1 MNMEYGI
8 AQNSVISVRI
18 APSHKSELTSQIL
31 FGEDFQVLET
41 KDDWLY
47 IKTSYDNYEG
57 WINNK
62 ESFVKIPEIFLK
74 KLSDTEP
81 FIVNTP
87 IAKIYETTRKSNHFI
102 PGGSVLPFFDRSTKS
117 FQLYNSEYV
126 LDEDLDGSKTN
137 REFLTKIASNYT
149 NCPYLWGGKT
159 PFGIDCSGFTQI
171 IYRIAG
177 INLPRD
183 SSEQIHSG
191 NTVSFINEAKPG
203 DLAFFDNEEG
213 EITHVG
219 IILKDQKI
227 IHASGKVR
235 QDTIDHQGIFNKE
248 KDQYTHRL
256 RLIKNIIDY

>member
-8 AQNSVISVRI
+8 VQNSVISVRI
-18 APSHKSELTSQIL
+18 APSHKSELTSQLL
-31 FGEDFQVLET
+31 FGEDFQILET
-41 KDDWLY
+41 KNSWSY
-47 IKTSYDNYEG
+47 IKTAYDNYEG

-62 ESFVKIPEIFLK
+62 ENYVIIPEIFLK

-81 FIVNTP
+81 FVVNTP
-87 IAKIYETTRKSNHFI
+87 IAKIYETKRKSNLFI

-126 LDEDLDGSKTN
+126 LDEDLDANKTS
-137 REFLTKIASNYT
+137 REFLAKTALNYI

-177 INLPRD
+177 IRLPRD
-183 SSEQIHSG
+183 SSEQIHAG
-191 NTVSFINEAKPG
+191 KTVSFINEAQPG

-219 IILKDQKI
+219 IILKDQTI

-235 QDTIDHQGIFNKE
+235 HDMIDHQGIFNKG
-248 KDQYTHRL
+248 KDQYTHSL

>member
-1 MNMEYGI
+1 MEYGI
-8 AQNSVISVRI
+8 AQNSFISVRI

-31 FGEDFQVLET
+31 FGEDFQILET
-41 KDDWLY
+41 KNDWSY

-62 ESFVKIPEIFLK
+62 ENFVIIPEIFLK

-81 FIVNTP
+81 FVVNAP
-87 IAKIYETTRKSNHFI
+87 IAKIYETTRKSNFLI
-102 PGGSVLPFFDRSTKS
+102 PGGSILPFFDRSSKS

-126 LDEDLDGSKTN
+126 LDEDLDENKTT
-137 REFLTKIASNYT
+137 RDFLTKIALEYS

-177 INLPRD
+177 IRLPRD
-183 SSEQIHSG
+183 SSEQVHSG
-191 NTVSFINEAKPG
+191 KTISFINEAKPG

-213 EITHVG
+213 KITHVG
-219 IILKDQKI
+219 IILKDQTI

-235 QDTIDHQGIFNKE
+235 KDMIDHQGIFNKD
-248 KDQYTHRL
+248 KDKYTHSL